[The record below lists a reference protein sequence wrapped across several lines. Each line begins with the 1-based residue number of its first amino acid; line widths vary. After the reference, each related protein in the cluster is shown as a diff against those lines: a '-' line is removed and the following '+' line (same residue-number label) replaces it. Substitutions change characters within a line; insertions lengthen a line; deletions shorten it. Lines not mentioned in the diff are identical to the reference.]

1 MDVVDSY
8 PVYRDILR
16 IRSYHE
22 TRSELKRENSDV
34 QDFEVETRGVVEVG
48 QAGLLSQP

>member
-1 MDVVDSY
+1 M
-8 PVYRDILR
+8 YRDILR

-22 TRSELKRENSDV
+22 TRSELKREGDSDV

>member
-34 QDFEVETRGVVEVG
+34 QDFEVEVG